1 MEFRLVYQGPLLVT
15 GLDKNKRTQ
24 HKQEIR
30 KKLHRQLKELWN
42 THHALARLP
51 TISRHVYDAMTM
63 TESHWSR
70 LDELANAYTRSGFRF
85 APLICR
91 HYGLLCSLDILYLR
105 RGAPGK
111 VIYESDLDNSIKTL
125 LDALRMPSED
135 EIQAGANPD
144 ETENPFFVLL
154 EDDAFVTQMKI
165 TTDRLLVPQD
175 ESGDELVATTP
186 GEKGASR
193 PLSKVYLVICV
204 RTLVADPERAYAEFS
219 L

>member
-1 MEFRLVYQGPLLVT
+1 MEFRLVYQGPLLAT
-15 GLDKNKRTQ
+15 GFQRDKRTL

-51 TISRHVYDAMTM
+51 TIDRHVYDALTK
-63 TESHWSR
+63 TESHFSR
-70 LDELANAYTRSGFRF
+70 LDELANVYTRSGFRF

-111 VIYESDLDNSIKTL
+111 VIQGSDLDNSIKTL
-125 LDALRMPSED
+125 LDALRMPTED
-135 EIQAGANPD
+135 EIRAGAKPD
-144 ETENPFFVLL
+144 EAENPFFVLL
-154 EDDAFVTQMKI
+154 EDDAFVTQMRI

-175 ESGDELVATTP
+175 EAGDEIVTTTP
-186 GEKGASR
+186 GEKGSNS
-193 PLSKVYLVICV
+193 PLSKVYLVVCV
-204 RTLVADPERAYAEFS
+204 RTVVADPDRAYIEFS

>member
-15 GLDKNKRTQ
+15 GQDKNKRTL

-42 THHALARLP
+42 THHALMRLP
-51 TISRHVYDAMTM
+51 EVSRHAYDVEGKI
-63 TESHWSR
+63 ESHWSR
-70 LDELANAYTRSGFRF
+70 LDELANAYLRSGFRF

-91 HYGLLCSLDILYLR
+91 HYGLLCSLDILFLR

-111 VIYESDLDNSIKTL
+111 LLYGSDLDNSLKTL
-125 LDALRMPSED
+125 LDALRMPSEP
-135 EIQAGANPD
+135 EIEAGAKPD

-154 EDDAFVTQMKI
+154 EDDAFVTQMRI
-165 TTDRLLVPQD
+165 TTDRLLVPPD
-175 ESGDELVATTP
+175 DSGDELVTTAS
-186 GEKGASR
+186 GEKGADR

-204 RTLVADPERAYAEFS
+204 RTLVADPDRAYIEFS